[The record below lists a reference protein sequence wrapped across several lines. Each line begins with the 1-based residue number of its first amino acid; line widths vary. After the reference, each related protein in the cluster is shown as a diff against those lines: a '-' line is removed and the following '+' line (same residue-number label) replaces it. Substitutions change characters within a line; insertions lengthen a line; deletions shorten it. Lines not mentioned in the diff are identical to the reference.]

1 MKIIYRW
8 SLGLITDRILE
19 INRFNTLFFFS
30 KNFTKF
36 PLIKFKSSQKIV
48 IAIENDL
55 KRIVLEIIEHD

>member
-19 INRFNTLFFFS
+19 INRFNTFFFFS